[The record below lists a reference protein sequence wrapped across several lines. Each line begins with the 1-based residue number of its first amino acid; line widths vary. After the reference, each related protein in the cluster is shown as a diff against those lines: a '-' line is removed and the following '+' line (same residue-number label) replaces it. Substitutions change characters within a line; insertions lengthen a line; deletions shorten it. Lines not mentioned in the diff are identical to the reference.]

1 MYTGNCESP
10 QIACGLRLGDPRF
23 EVGLPPW
30 KHLVRTDQ
38 LKITSEVSC
47 SQNWPVGL
55 DWWISWLGKELW
67 QKPLF
72 IQAARTYSSG
82 EVVNQS
88 YRRQVLL
95 PDRGTENSP
104 ESVVSYCCSQY
115 LHTAPTVENIA
126 NIKLKQLL
134 IKRENWIILWQKL
147 FIILL

>member
-1 MYTGNCESP
+1 MWAKIGRS
-10 QIACGLRLGDPRF
+10 Q
-23 EVGLPPW
+23 VW
-30 KHLVRTDQ
+30 SRTASM
-38 LKITSEVSC
+38 KARG
-47 SQNWPVGL
+47 QNWPVENYL
-55 DWWISWLGKELW
+55 WSIMQPELISWAEWWISWLGKEFW

-72 IQAARTYSSG
+72 IQAAKTYSSG
-82 EVVNQS
+82 EIVNQS

-134 IKRENWIILWQKL
+134 IKRESRLIPWQKL
-147 FIILL
+147 FMILL